1 MRNYQNLEAKLK
13 KRSSS
18 NRLRIRTQNQK
29 RLALWAGVFAL
40 SVIVLGGVMSF
51 SQAFAYTSED
61 LNNVNAKISELQ
73 ATINDYENQANA
85 LHEQAD
91 SLQNQIAI
99 LQNEQKQ
106 LKTQIDLKQAEHDKI
121 VIDIESTQKRIDDN
135 NEAIG
140 YAIAQYYYSEESS
153 TIERLASS
161 ANFSAFLDQEVN
173 LSNIS
178 DTLMEIV
185 KENERLKADL
195 VDKKTKA
202 EQILADLNSQKEELV
217 RKEQEQAAL
226 LAQTQSDEA
235 KYKDMKAKSENEK
248 AELRRQQQEII
259 AALAPAGSTPVAGD
273 ASKGGYPYSGECP
286 AHQDWYS
293 DPWGMYICECVSY
306 AAWKVQQNYGNMPYW
321 GGRGNANQWPANA
334 RSMGITVSDT
344 PKAGTVGIMM
354 SGYYGHA
361 VWVEAVSNDGS
372 QVYISQYNYLVN
384 GVWGEY
390 SEMWMPTSAFV
401 YIYFGG

>member
-18 NRLRIRTQNQK
+18 NRLRIRTRNQK

-40 SVIVLGGVMSF
+40 SVIVFGGVIFF
-51 SQAFAYTSED
+51 SPVYASEREEVS
-61 LNNVNAKISELQ
+61 NRISELNSK
-73 ATINDYENQANA
+73 INEYENQANA

-99 LQNEQKQ
+99 LQNEQEQ
-106 LKTQIDLKQAEHDKI
+106 LKTKINLKQAEHDQL

-202 EQILADLNSQKEELV
+202 EQILADLNSQKEELAK
-217 RKEQEQAAL
+217 KEQEQATL

-235 KYKDMKAKSENEK
+235 RYKDMKAEVEAEK
-248 AELRRQQQEII
+248 RRQQEI
-259 AALAPAGSTPVAGD
+259 LASLTPPNQLTEGD
-273 ASKGGYPYSGECP
+273 ANKGGYPYSGECP
-286 AHQDWYS
+286 EHQDWKS

-321 GGRGNANQWPANA
+321 GGRGNANQWPDNA
-334 RSMGITVSDT
+334 EAAGIPVSRT
-344 PKAGTVGIMM
+344 PKAGTVGILM
-354 SGYYGHA
+354 SGFYGHA
-361 VWVEAVSNDGS
+361 VWVEAVSSDGS
-372 QVYISQYNYLVN
+372 QVYISQYNYLIN

-390 SEMWMPTSAFV
+390 SEMWASASAFV

>member
-1 MRNYQNLEAKLK
+1 MKNYQNLKAKLE
-13 KRSSS
+13 KRGMARRLKTMS
-18 NRLRIRTQNQK
+18 NTHK
-29 RLALWAGVFAL
+29 SVALWAAVLFVSATILCGVATFSSVFAY
-40 SVIVLGGVMSF
+40 
-51 SQAFAYTSED
+51 SQED
-61 LNNVNAKISELQ
+61 LNEVNAKISELQ
-73 ATINDYENQANA
+73 TTINEYENQAKA

-91 SLQNQIAI
+91 SLQNQISI

-106 LKTQIDLKQAEHDKI
+106 LKSQIDLKQAEHDKI
-121 VIDIESTQKRIDDN
+121 VIEIESTQKRIDDN

-140 YAIAQYYYSEESS
+140 YAIAQYYYSGETS

-161 ANFSAFLDQEVN
+161 ANFSAFLDEEVN

-185 KENERLKADL
+185 KENERLKAEL
-195 VDKKTKA
+195 VEKKNEA
-202 EQILADLNSQKEELV
+202 EQILKDLNAQKDELAQKEQL
-217 RKEQEQAAL
+217 QAQL

-235 KYKDMKAKSENEK
+235 KYKDLKAQTESEK
-248 AELRRQQQEII
+248 AELRKQQQEII
-259 AALAPAGSTPVAGD
+259 AALVPAGSMPVAGD

-321 GGRGNANQWPANA
+321 GGRGNANQWPGNA
-334 RSMGITVSDT
+334 RAAGIPVSNT
-344 PKAGTVGIMM
+344 PAAGTVGIMM

-361 VWVEAVSNDGS
+361 VWVEAVSDDGS

>member
-1 MRNYQNLEAKLK
+1 MKNYQNLDAKLK
-13 KRSSS
+13 KRRKSGRLSSQK
-18 NRLRIRTQNQK
+18 QNQK
-29 RLALWAGVFAL
+29 RLALWASVFAV
-40 SVIVLGGVMSF
+40 SVLVLGAIVSF
-51 SQAFAYTSED
+51 SKAYAYTSED

-73 ATINDYENQANA
+73 SSINEYESQANA

-161 ANFSAFLDQEVN
+161 ANFSAFLDEEVN

-202 EQILADLNSQKEELV
+202 EQILSDLKSQKEELAQ
-217 RKEQEQAAL
+217 KEQEQATL

-235 KYKDMKAKSENEK
+235 KYKDMKARTEEEK

-259 AALAPAGSTPVAGD
+259 AALAPAGSVPTAGD
-273 ASKGGYPYSGECP
+273 ANKGGYPYSGECP
-286 AHQDWYS
+286 EHQDWKA

-306 AAWKVQQNYGNMPYW
+306 AAWKVQSNYGNMPYW

-334 RSMGITVSDT
+334 RALGITVSDT

-361 VWVEAVSNDGS
+361 VWVEAVSDDGS

-384 GVWGEY
+384 GIWGEY

>member
-1 MRNYQNLEAKLK
+1 MKNYQNLDAKLK
-13 KRSSS
+13 KRRKTGRLSSQK
-18 NRLRIRTQNQK
+18 QNQK
-29 RLALWAGVFAL
+29 RLALWASVFAV
-40 SVIVLGGVMSF
+40 SVLVLGGVFFLSP
-51 SQAFAYTSED
+51 AYADWQED
-61 LNNVNAKISELQ
+61 RDNLQ
-73 ATINDYENQANA
+73 ARITELETAINDYESQANA

-91 SLQNQIAI
+91 SLQNQISI

-106 LKTQIDLKQAEHDKI
+106 LKTQIDLKQAEHDKL
-121 VIDIESTQKRIDDN
+121 VMEIESTQKRIDDN

-161 ANFSAFLDQEVN
+161 ANFSAFLDEEVN

-202 EQILADLNSQKEELV
+202 EQILSDLKSQKEELAQ
-217 RKEQEQAAL
+217 KEQEQATL

-235 KYKDMKAKSENEK
+235 KYKDMKARTEEEK

-259 AALAPAGSTPVAGD
+259 AANAPAGSMPSAGD
-273 ASKGGYPYSGECP
+273 PNKGGYPYSGECP
-286 AHQDWYS
+286 EHQDWKV

-306 AAWKVQQNYGNMPYW
+306 AAWKVQSNYGNMPYW
-321 GGRGNANQWPANA
+321 GGRGNAKQWPANA
-334 RSMGITVSDT
+334 REKGITVSDT
-344 PKAGTVGIMM
+344 PKAGTVGIMT

-361 VWVEAVSNDGS
+361 VWVEAVSDDGS

-384 GVWGEY
+384 GIWGEY